1 MPFRKKGLGRFKN
14 RREAERV
21 LREIIEDGGAAAD
34 FRIEEAADG
43 SCMIV
48 ILADNSQEV
57 VGRIGA

>member
-21 LREIIEDGGAAAD
+21 LREIIEDGGNAAD
-34 FRIEEAADG
+34 FRIEDASDG
-43 SCMIV
+43 GCLIV
-48 ILADNSQEV
+48 VLADNSQEV